1 MTHTV
6 RRGEK
11 KGLTAQAK
19 RKVWAPDAEGP
30 GGSGASGHYGLGSS
44 VGSGWGRLGGGG
56 PEHRCVWEGHP
67 LGGGP
72 GSLTSRLEQV

>member
-11 KGLTAQAK
+11 KGLTPQAK
-19 RKVWAPDAEGP
+19 RKVLAPDAEGP

-44 VGSGWGRLGGGG
+44 VGSGWGWGRLGGGVQNVG
-56 PEHRCVWEGHP
+56 VSGRGTLWEEGRGHSH
-67 LGGGP
+67 LG
-72 GSLTSRLEQV
+72 